1 MSSLPTQNLLVL
13 LNSELFQGGLFPS
26 HVNQQLAATK
36 EILPHLIG
44 KDPRETTRIN
54 EIMDL
59 ICPYLNYA
67 KAPIDM
73 ACWDI
78 FAKVTK
84 NLRCIAF

>member
-1 MSSLPTQNLLVL
+1 MQGA
-13 LNSELFQGGLFPS
+13 LFAS
-26 HVNQQLAATK
+26 HVRQHLAAIK
-36 EILPHLIG
+36 EILPCLIG

-67 KAPIDM
+67 KAPIDI

-78 FAKVTK
+78 LAKV
-84 NLRCIAF
+84 